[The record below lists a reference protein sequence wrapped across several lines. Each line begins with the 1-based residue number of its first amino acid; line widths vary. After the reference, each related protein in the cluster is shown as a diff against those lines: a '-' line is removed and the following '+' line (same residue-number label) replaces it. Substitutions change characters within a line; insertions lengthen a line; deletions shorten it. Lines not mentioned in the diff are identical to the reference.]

1 MEAAERTINVQG
13 FLNENRF
20 SPYQWMIF
28 IICLLIAFFDGMDT
42 AAIGYI
48 APSLLDDWGMEKKDL
63 APVLSAALFG
73 LAIGA
78 VASGPIA
85 DKMGRKI
92 VLTLSVLLFSAMCAA
107 SSFAQDL
114 TQMTILRFIT
124 GLGLGA
130 AMPNAVTLLAEYSPE
145 HKRSLIVNTMYCGFP
160 VGAAMPNAVTLLAEY
175 SPEHKRSLIVNTM
188 YCGFPVGAAA
198 GGFFASW
205 LIPEYGWRTTLL
217 WCGLL
222 PLALGFIMIFLLPQS
237 ATYLVAKNK
246 PAEQVR
252 KILRRI
258 NPRADL
264 DHATFVL
271 TENRAVP
278 KSENPMAMVLGSHF
292 RAGSILLW
300 ISYFCGLI
308 IFYAM
313 INWMP
318 VLFREANMPPE
329 LGPRISGLFALGGL
343 GAIAS
348 GWLMDRFNG
357 NKLVALLS
365 FLTALS
371 VACIGWSLGQGLGV
385 LIAVVLFAGVMQN
398 TAQTSLPALAA
409 KFYPTEC
416 RTTGVSWMLGIGRL
430 GAIAGTFLTG
440 QLLAWK
446 LDYVTIFVILALP
459 SLILTAALL
468 LKQKLYGDH

>member
-1 MEAAERTINVQG
+1 MSTAQRTINVQT
-13 FLNENRF
+13 FLNENKF
-20 SPYQWMIF
+20 SPFQWMIF
-28 IICLLIAFFDGMDT
+28 IICFLIAFFDGMDT

-78 VASGPIA
+78 VSFGPVA
-85 DKMGRKI
+85 DKIGRKV
-92 VLTLSVLLFSAMCAA
+92 VLTFSVILFSAMCVA
-107 SSFAQDL
+107 SAFAQDI
-114 TQMTILRFIT
+114 TQMTVLRFIT

-130 AMPNAVTLLAEYSPE
+130 AMPNAVTLLTEYCPD
-145 HKRSLIVNTMYCGFP
+145 HKRSM
-160 VGAAMPNAVTLLAEY
+160 
-175 SPEHKRSLIVNTM
+175 IVNTM

-205 LIPEYGWRTTLL
+205 LIPEFGWRTALM

-222 PLALGFIMIFLLPQS
+222 PLILGVLMIFIMPRS
-237 ATYLVAKNK
+237 VAYLVANNK
-246 PAEQVR
+246 PLAEV
-252 KILRRI
+252 RRI
-258 NPRADL
+258 LHKINPNADL
-264 DHATFVL
+264 DNAIFVVDNKKVAI
-271 TENRAVP
+271 EG
-278 KSENPMAMVLGSHF
+278 SNPMSMVLNKHF
-292 RAGSILLW
+292 RLGSFLLMA
-300 ISYFCGLI
+300 SYFMGLI

-318 VLFREANMPPE
+318 VLFKEANMPAE

-348 GWLMDRFNG
+348 GYLMDRFNG
-357 NKLVALLS
+357 NKLIAFLS
-365 FLTALS
+365 FLTAVS
-371 VACIGWSLGQGLGV
+371 VAFIGWSLGQGLGM

-409 KFYPTEC
+409 KFYPAEC
-416 RTTGVSWMLGIGRL
+416 RSTGVSWMLGIGRF

-440 QLLAWK
+440 QLIAWK
-446 LDYVTIFVILALP
+446 LDFVTIFVILAIP
-459 SLILTAALL
+459 SLILSVCLL
-468 LKQKLYGDH
+468 IKQKVYGD

>member
-1 MEAAERTINVQG
+1 MSHTPTVNVQA

-42 AAIGYI
+42 AAIGYV
-48 APSLLDDWGMEKKDL
+48 APSLLEEWGMEKKQL

-78 VASGPIA
+78 MTSGPLA
-85 DKMGRKI
+85 DKFGRKI
-92 VLTLSVLLFSAMCAA
+92 VLTASVLLFSGFCVASAYAA
-107 SSFAQDL
+107 DL
-114 TQMTILRFIT
+114 TQMTVLRFIT

-130 AMPNAVTLLAEYSPE
+130 AMPNAVAMLSEYCPE
-145 HKRSLIVNTMYCGFP
+145 RNRALI
-160 VGAAMPNAVTLLAEY
+160 L
-175 SPEHKRSLIVNTM
+175 NTM

-198 GGFFASW
+198 GGFFASFI
-205 LIPEYGWRTTLL
+205 IPEYGWRAVLL
-217 WCGLL
+217 WCGAV
-222 PLALGFIMIFLLPQS
+222 PLVLGVLMIFIMPRSASFLVSKKQ
-237 ATYLVAKNK
+237 
-246 PAEQVR
+246 PAEKVR
-252 KILRRI
+252 KILKRI
-258 NPRADL
+258 NPQADL
-264 DHATFVL
+264 DNAVFVL
-271 TENRAVP
+271 PENKAAQQTG
-278 KSENPMAMVLGSHF
+278 NPMAMVMGSHF

-300 ISYFCGLI
+300 IAYFMGLI

-318 VLFREANMPPE
+318 VLFKEVNMPPE

-348 GWLMDRFNG
+348 GWLMDKFNG
-357 NKLVALLS
+357 NRLIAFLS

-371 VACIGWSLGQGLGV
+371 VASIGWALGQGVGALV
-385 LIAVVLFAGVMQN
+385 AVVLFAGVMHN
-398 TAQTSLPALAA
+398 TAQSSLPALAA

-416 RTTGVSWMLGIGRL
+416 RATGVSWMLGIGRF

-440 QLLAWK
+440 QLIAWK
-446 LDYVTIFVILALP
+446 LDFVTIFVILAIP
-459 SLILTAALL
+459 SLILSVCLL
-468 LKQKLYGDH
+468 LKQKIYGDS

>member
-1 MEAAERTINVQG
+1 MNVQA

-42 AAIGYI
+42 AAIGYV
-48 APSLLDDWGMEKKDL
+48 APSLLEEWGMEKKEL

-78 VASGPIA
+78 MTSGPLA
-85 DKMGRKI
+85 DKFGRKI
-92 VLTLSVLLFSAMCAA
+92 VLTASVLLFSGFCVASAYAA
-107 SSFAQDL
+107 DL
-114 TQMTILRFIT
+114 TQMTVLRFIT

-130 AMPNAVTLLAEYSPE
+130 AMPNAVAMLSEYCPE
-145 HKRSLIVNTMYCGFP
+145 RNRALI
-160 VGAAMPNAVTLLAEY
+160 L
-175 SPEHKRSLIVNTM
+175 NTM

-198 GGFFASW
+198 GGFFASFI
-205 LIPEYGWRTTLL
+205 IPEYGWRAVLL
-217 WCGLL
+217 WCGAV
-222 PLALGFIMIFLLPQS
+222 PLVLGVLMIFIMPRSASFLVSKKQ
-237 ATYLVAKNK
+237 
-246 PAEQVR
+246 PAEKVR
-252 KILRRI
+252 KILKRI

-264 DHATFVL
+264 DNAVFVL
-271 TENRAVP
+271 PENKAAQQTG
-278 KSENPMAMVLGSHF
+278 NPMAMVMGSHF

-300 ISYFCGLI
+300 IAYFMGLI

-318 VLFREANMPPE
+318 VLFKEVNMPPE

-348 GWLMDRFNG
+348 GWLMDKFNG
-357 NKLVALLS
+357 NRLIAFLS

-371 VACIGWSLGQGLGV
+371 VASIGWALGQGVGALV
-385 LIAVVLFAGVMQN
+385 AVVLFAGVMHN
-398 TAQTSLPALAA
+398 TAQSSLPALAA

-416 RTTGVSWMLGIGRL
+416 RATGVSWMLGIGRF
-430 GAIAGTFLTG
+430 GSIAGTFLTG
-440 QLLAWK
+440 QLIAWK
-446 LDYVTIFVILALP
+446 LDFVTIFVILAIP
-459 SLILTAALL
+459 SLILSVCLL
-468 LKQKLYGDH
+468 LKQKIYGDS